1 MSQKG
6 SWPKKGKTEKK
17 KKLRARKENK
27 TLRSESSELDKAQ
40 GLITKK
46 KTRKAIFRLEK
57 EIT

>member
-17 KKLRARKENK
+17 KKKPRARKENK

-46 KTRKAIFRLEK
+46 NEK
-57 EIT
+57 SNLQA